1 MVLHWR
7 RCGRV
12 GGRQNKKRKKT
23 GFGMKLQISRFERI
37 SPRNLKYQP
46 TNVWKDHTKSLGIDT
61 GKDEQQLITANPIS
75 REVLLEIAGVHQ
87 WLEIKRD
94 FSFWWLMKEAVS
106 CTLKIAYKEKYL
118 MKIRELNWFN
128 KTSEVML
135 TTLLKNK
142 LLPTHVT
149 LYMCRWETNP
159 CFLSVG
165 YANKSV
171 WWMPWH

>member
-1 MVLHWR
+1 
-7 RCGRV
+7 
-12 GGRQNKKRKKT
+12 
-23 GFGMKLQISRFERI
+23 MKLQISRFERT

-94 FSFWWLMKEAVS
+94 FSFWWLMKEAVR

-118 MKIRELNWFN
+118 MKIRELNKIQQDIRGN
-128 KTSEVML
+128 VNNIIK
-135 TTLLKNK
+135 KNK

-149 LYMCRWETNP
+149 LYMCRWETTRVS
-159 CFLSVG
+159 CQLVMLIRAYG
-165 YANKSV
+165 GCLGTKSR
-171 WWMPWH
+171 WKTW